1 MPLSDEELMLATGK
15 GDVQAF
21 EELVNRH
28 QAPLMRFFVRMGADR
43 SICEDCS
50 QEVFIRVY
58 KAREKYEPR
67 AKFTTWLYRIG
78 KNYWIDTIRSR
89 ASKPRN
95 LSLDMPMR
103 GTEQTPLRD
112 AVAGK
117 GDRFA
122 DRELLEEIERA
133 LDQLPEEQ
141 RMVVVLGL
149 VEGLPYAEVS
159 EILDTPVGTVKSRM
173 HAAVGRIREQLSGR
187 VA

>member
-1 MPLSDEELMLATGK
+1 MPPSDEELMLAVGT

-21 EELVNRH
+21 EELVGRH

-43 SICEDCS
+43 SIAEDCA
-50 QEVFIRVY
+50 QEVLIRVY

-78 KNYWIDTIRSR
+78 RNYWIDQIRTR
-89 ASKPRN
+89 ATQPRK
-95 LSLDMPMR
+95 LSLDMPMG
-103 GTEQTPLRD
+103 GTENTPLRD

-133 LDQLPEEQ
+133 VDQLPEEQ
-141 RMVVVLGL
+141 RIVLVLGL
-149 VEGLPYAEVS
+149 VQSLPYAEVS
-159 EILDTPVGTVKSRM
+159 EILDIPVGTVKSRM
-173 HAAVGRIREQLSGR
+173 HAAVGRVREALSGR